1 MQDKPFYS
9 PEEVATY
16 YDVTA
21 ETIRRLCR
29 EGKIPGATQIGKQW
43 RIPREYLQRPPT
55 IIKQDNEKKEQ

>member
-9 PEEVATY
+9 PEEVAEY

-29 EGKIPGATQIGKQW
+29 EGKIPGAIQVGKQW
-43 RIPREYLQRPPT
+43 RIPREYLQRQRT
-55 IIKQDNEKKEQ
+55 IPKPDEEKDQ